1 MGTPARE
8 RGSVATPDLLAR
20 IRKLTKREREALRLF
35 LGGQSS
41 AGMSEVMSISPQSA
55 QGHVS
60 RCVEKLYLHDVND
73 LRQRFTVIRPE
84 VLDALN
90 GAAS

>member
-1 MGTPARE
+1 
-8 RGSVATPDLLAR
+8 
-20 IRKLTKREREALRLF
+20 
-35 LGGQSS
+35 
-41 AGMSEVMSISPQSA
+41 MSEVMSISPQSA